1 MAMDNLRAKMEFAAS
16 FLNKRLACP
25 PQIGIILG
33 TGLDGLAAKI
43 AEQVVIPYRDIPYF
57 PRATVMGHAGK
68 LVSGQLAG
76 KSVLAFRGRFHYY
89 EGYTMGEITFPI
101 RVMQLLGIK
110 YLIITNAA
118 GGMNP
123 DFETGDLMII
133 EDHINLMGDN
143 PLIGPN
149 DPELGP
155 RFPELSQAYNY
166 ELRQL
171 AIRKATG
178 AGFGVKR
185 GVYVAVP
192 GPNFETPAELIFLAH
207 IGGDAV
213 GMSTVPEVIAACH
226 AGMKVL
232 GISCITNKA
241 DGHHP
246 YAADHKEVLA
256 VAARAGGRLEQL
268 VELVVK
274 ELQLPLTHGK

>member
-1 MAMDNLRAKMEFAAS
+1 MILPMDNLRAKMEFAAS
-16 FLNKRLACP
+16 FLNKRLSCP
-25 PQIGIILG
+25 PKVGIILG
-33 TGLDGLAAKI
+33 TGLGGLTAKI
-43 AEQVVIPYRDIPYF
+43 TEQVVIPYKDIPYF
-57 PRATVMGHAGK
+57 PRATVKGHAGK
-68 LVSGQLAG
+68 LVSGQLAARP
-76 KSVLAFRGRFHYY
+76 VVAFGGRFHYY

-123 DFETGDLMII
+123 DFTTGDLMII
-133 EDHINLMGDN
+133 QDHINLMGDN

-171 AIRKATG
+171 AIRKAAE
-178 AGFGVKR
+178 AGISVKK

-192 GPNFETPAELIFLAH
+192 GPNFETPAELIFLAR

-226 AGMKVL
+226 AGLKVL

-246 YAADHKEVLA
+246 HAADHEEVLA
-256 VAARAGGRLEQL
+256 AAARAGGRLQQL
-268 VELVVK
+268 VELVVSD
-274 ELQLPLTHGK
+274 L